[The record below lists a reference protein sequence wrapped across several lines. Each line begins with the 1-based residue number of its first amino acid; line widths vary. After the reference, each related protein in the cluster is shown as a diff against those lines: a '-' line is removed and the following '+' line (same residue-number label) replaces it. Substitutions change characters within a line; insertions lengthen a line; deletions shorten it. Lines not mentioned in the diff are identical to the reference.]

1 VAAKAGKSRIAET
14 VQLFIGGEDGGLE
27 GIRREEYDKMIQL
40 RCIITTQDCRHCP
53 FSGRDYSV

>member
-14 VQLFIGGEDGGLE
+14 VQLFIGGGDGGLE

-40 RCIITTQDCRHCP
+40 RCVITIQGYWYCP